1 MTSLHLSTLN
11 SKLSTVTMTMTYG
24 DDYISKLLTL
34 NYNYDDGLWL
44 MTMTYHSL
52 LLFLYLG

>member
-1 MTSLHLSTLN
+1 
-11 SKLSTVTMTMTYG
+11 MTMTYG

>member
-1 MTSLHLSTLN
+1 MA
-11 SKLSTVTMTMTYG
+11 YG
-24 DDYISKLLTL
+24 YISNLSTL

-44 MTMTYHSL
+44 MAMTYHSL